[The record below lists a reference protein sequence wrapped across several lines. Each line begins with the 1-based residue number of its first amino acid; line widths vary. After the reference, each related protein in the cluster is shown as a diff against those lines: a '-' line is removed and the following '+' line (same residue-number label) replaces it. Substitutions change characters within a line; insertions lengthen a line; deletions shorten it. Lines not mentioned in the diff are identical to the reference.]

1 MIALIIVGPLVVLLA
16 GLALYSRS
24 VLAAARA
31 SFPPIG
37 KTVQVDGIA
46 MHYVRRGSGRPVV
59 LLHGTD
65 RVLQDFT
72 MSVEDHLAL
81 HYDTVAFD
89 RPGHGYSGRPVEGLG
104 LTLNARLLRDALRTI
119 PVPRPVL
126 VGHGAG
132 AAVALQF
139 AVSYPAEVAALVLLS
154 PLAFADDVS
163 VPLLATLAGIPG
175 LGMLIAGTLLVPA
188 AQALAG
194 SIYARR
200 FAPATVPPEYTETI
214 AAFAVRGPQFA
225 AAGEERRGLRA
236 ALRDMASRYREVRV
250 PVVIVAG
257 EQDRVVAPAT
267 QAVPLQ
273 AAVPN
278 AKLVMLP
285 AVGHQ
290 VHYQRPDAVV
300 EAVHDVWDVAG

>member
-1 MIALIIVGPLVVLLA
+1 MIVAIVFALLVLL
-16 GLALYSRS
+16 LAALAFYSRS

-46 MHYVRRGSGRPVV
+46 MHYVRRGAGRPVV
-59 LLHGTD
+59 LLHSSD

-89 RPGHGYSGRPVEGLG
+89 RPGHGYSGRPVEPLSLG
-104 LTLNARLLRDALRTI
+104 MNARLLRDALRTI

-126 VGHGAG
+126 VGHGVG
-132 AAVALQF
+132 AAVAMQF

-154 PLAFADDVS
+154 PLAFADDVT
-163 VPLLATLAGIPG
+163 VPLLATLAAVPG
-175 LGMLIAGTLLVPA
+175 LGVLIAGTLLVPV
-188 AQALAG
+188 AQAFAG

-200 FAPATVPPEYTETI
+200 FAPAPVPPEYTETI
-214 AAFAVRGPQFA
+214 GAFAVRRGQFA
-225 AAGEERRGLRA
+225 AAAEERRRLRA
-236 ALRDMASRYREVRV
+236 GLGEMASRYREVRV

-257 EQDRVVAPAT
+257 EQDRVVAPAR

-273 AAVPN
+273 AAVPH
-278 AKLVMLP
+278 ARLVLLP
-285 AVGHQ
+285 DVGHQ

-300 EAVHDVWDVAG
+300 DAVHDAWDVAG